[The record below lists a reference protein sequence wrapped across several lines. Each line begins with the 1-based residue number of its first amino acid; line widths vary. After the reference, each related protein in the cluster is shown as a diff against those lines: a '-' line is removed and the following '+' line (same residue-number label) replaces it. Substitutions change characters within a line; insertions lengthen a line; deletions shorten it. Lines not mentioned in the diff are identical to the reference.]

1 MTSRQSR
8 FAFPLVLALLIVL
21 PSCEKKTVV
30 GASGPYPIALA
41 YNNGQCTQNG
51 STGVL
56 DVDDN
61 WTVTYEGP
69 SATTPF
75 NVGFSS
81 CPYATGKCPVS
92 SPQGGSQNVG
102 TPTSS
107 SVNNTYYYSSVSI
120 NNQPCNNSPGT
131 FGLHV
136 RPGTGLTK

>member
-75 NVGFSS
+75 NVEFSS

-131 FGLHV
+131 FGMHV
-136 RPGTGLTK
+136 KPGTMGPK